1 VTKVRKSVSITRP
14 ETRRSSKPV
23 LVPVSVAVT
32 TLDRPS
38 ALARCLDSLAAGST
52 LPTEV
57 VVVDQSPTRTAEAVA
72 AGSVLPSIRY
82 IHDRG
87 VGLGRGQNI
96 AVFSS
101 EEDVV
106 AVIDDDCV
114 AAETWIE
121 TMYRVIAIEG
131 VDLVAGRVLPLPEHR
146 PDFVPVSLR
155 PSETRMD
162 FHGKDLPWTVGSGN
176 NFGVRR
182 AWFEKIGGCDE
193 RLGPGSPALGGV
205 DMDLFYR
212 LLRAG
217 VEGRYE
223 PTLVVYHEQ
232 KPRSA
237 RKERRTSYGV
247 GMGAACALWLR
258 EGGDRYAL
266 RVLSAWFHMRSRRLL
281 SGLRRGQATTVREE
295 LMILGGTFRGM
306 AHGFRIAGRRPPA

>member
-1 VTKVRKSVSITRP
+1 M
-14 ETRRSSKPV
+14 
-23 LVPVSVAVT
+23 
-32 TLDRPS
+32 
-38 ALARCLDSLAAGST
+38 
-52 LPTEV
+52 
-57 VVVDQSPTRTAEAVA
+57 VDQSPARTAEAVTGA
-72 AGSVLPSIRY
+72 SALPTVHY

-96 AVFSS
+96 AVFAS
-101 EEDVV
+101 EEEVV
-106 AVIDDDCV
+106 AVLDDDCV
-114 AAETWIE
+114 AADTWVETL
-121 TMYRVIAIEG
+121 YRTIAIEG
-131 VDLVAGRVLPLPEHR
+131 VDLVAGRVLPLPEDR
-146 PDFVPVSLR
+146 PGFVPVSLR
-155 PSETRMD
+155 PSETRVD

-182 AWFEKIGGCDE
+182 AWFETIGGCDE

-217 VEGRYE
+217 VEARYE

-232 KPRSA
+232 KPRTG

-266 RVLSAWFHMRSRRLL
+266 RVLSAWLQMRLRRLL
-281 SGLRRGQATTVREE
+281 SGLRHGQATAVREE
-295 LMILGGTFRGM
+295 FMILSGTFRGM
-306 AHGFRIAGRRPPA
+306 AHGFRIAGKRPPV

>member
-1 VTKVRKSVSITRP
+1 MRKSVSITTP
-14 ETRRSSKPV
+14 ETRKSSKPV
-23 LVPVSVAVT
+23 LVPLSVAIT

-38 ALARCLDSLAAGST
+38 ALARCLNSLGAGST

-57 VVVDQSPTRTAEAVA
+57 VVVDQSPARTAEAVTA
-72 AGSVLPSIRY
+72 ASALPSIRY

-96 AVFSS
+96 AVFASG
-101 EEDVV
+101 EAVV
-106 AVIDDDCV
+106 AVLDDDCV

-121 TMYRVIAIEG
+121 TLYRAIAIEG
-131 VDLVAGRVLPLPEHR
+131 VDLVAGRVLPLPEDR
-146 PDFVPVSLR
+146 PGFVPVSLR
-155 PSETRMD
+155 PSETRLD

-182 AWFEKIGGCDE
+182 AWFETIGGCDE

-217 VEGRYE
+217 VKARYE
-223 PTLVVYHEQ
+223 PALVVYHEQ
-232 KPRSA
+232 KPRTA
-237 RKERRTSYGV
+237 RKDRRTSYGV

-258 EGGDRYAL
+258 EGDRYAL
-266 RVLSAWFHMRSRRLL
+266 KVLSAWLRMRSRRLV
-281 SGLRRGQATTVREE
+281 SGLRRGHATAVREE
-295 LMILGGTFRGM
+295 LMILGGTFRGL
-306 AHGFRIAGRRPPA
+306 AHGFRIARRRPRT